1 MSDGQHETIK
11 IIEDSNIY
19 IASEAREKRVD
30 EFELGARHDIV
41 CSQER
46 LDGQRAQITW
56 KERSIRCE

>member
-11 IIEDSNIY
+11 IIENSNIY

-30 EFELGARHDIV
+30 RFELGAKHDIV

-46 LDGQRAQITW
+46 LDGQRAQIT
-56 KERSIRCE
+56 